1 MIKRIIIG
9 ILAAG
14 AAVAA
19 GAQEAM
25 TLEQCLEVAMSQNI
39 GVAAA
44 QMAVERAKAMQGSS
58 FDLPATELALAQD
71 ATNGGGTDNNISI
84 AQSFDF
90 PTVYVQRRKHLV
102 AQTNLERSNL
112 EVAKNEL
119 KKEVIGNYY
128 LLVHAAEVVKIYE
141 HQDSIYK
148 NFAYIAGER
157 LKAGEAGRLEMMNA
171 DRLCK
176 ENWHELLRARAAY
189 SGIQLVLQGLMNYHT
204 TITPATK
211 LDAIDNNLPAA
222 QLNFAASPMGE
233 VFAGKVAVSERNLSV
248 AKQEYLPSFNFAIKN
263 QLLIKGFNPYNIS
276 REKFDKGSFVGF
288 EVGMSVPLVFG
299 SRHAKANAAKGE
311 VQIAKMEQAQAQLAA
326 NQQYQQYMVQLSQ
339 ASQTMAYY
347 NQEAHQN
354 ASELARIAQISYEN
368 GEISYVEYIQNLQAA
383 AQTHRQHID
392 AINDYN
398 QIIIS
403 LNYLQGFK

>member
-1 MIKRIIIG
+1 MIKRIING

-58 FDLPATELALAQD
+58 FDLPATELTLAQD

-148 NFAYIAGER
+148 NFAYIAAER

-189 SGIQLVLQGLMNYHT
+189 SGIQLVLQ
-204 TITPATK
+204 
-211 LDAIDNNLPAA
+211 
-222 QLNFAASPMGE
+222 
-233 VFAGKVAVSERNLSV
+233 
-248 AKQEYLPSFNFAIKN
+248 
-263 QLLIKGFNPYNIS
+263 
-276 REKFDKGSFVGF
+276 
-288 EVGMSVPLVFG
+288 
-299 SRHAKANAAKGE
+299 
-311 VQIAKMEQAQAQLAA
+311 
-326 NQQYQQYMVQLSQ
+326 
-339 ASQTMAYY
+339 
-347 NQEAHQN
+347 
-354 ASELARIAQISYEN
+354 
-368 GEISYVEYIQNLQAA
+368 
-383 AQTHRQHID
+383 
-392 AINDYN
+392 
-398 QIIIS
+398 
-403 LNYLQGFK
+403 